1 MNDKLTHGDFP
12 VESQRYGTS
21 ARYCIPAERSDWEE
35 LQEYKRVLHPKRM
48 EQIIA
53 LWKQAT
59 GETVQP
65 DLDTL
70 MVWLVKQA
78 QGVK

>member
-1 MNDKLTHGDFP
+1 MNEKLTHGDFP

-21 ARYCIPAERSDWEE
+21 RYCLPDRRSDAEE

-70 MVWLVKQA
+70 MVWLVKQS
-78 QGVK
+78 QR